1 MVASIGFIFCP
12 ESPRWLI
19 SQERHEEAR
28 AFFIKYHADRDENS
42 ALVTFQINEITN
54 NIQQEAAAHKNTSYL
69 DMLKTKGNRHRLLIS
84 ISIGVFAQWNG
95 VGIVSNPN
103 NLRLTSHSNHYGQV
117 SYYLSIILRSVGV
130 TSVTQ
135 QTLIN
140 GFLQLWNLI
149 MAVLG
154 ALLVDRLGRRFLLLW
169 CSVAML
175 ICYVIITALSGSFA
189 ETQSAATGLAVV
201 PMLFIYYAFYYF
213 SYTPLVVGY
222 PAEIW
227 PYELRSRGIA
237 VSQMANFGALFF
249 NAFVNSIALAN
260 IAWKYYIV
268 YIGILIAICVI
279 IYFFYPETRAMSL
292 EEIGRVFDNDQPDSL
307 DGNFLENSEVAKTK
321 AEKDDGIECAH
332 VI

>member
-1 MVASIGFIFCP
+1 M
-12 ESPRWLI
+12 
-19 SQERHEEAR
+19 
-28 AFFIKYHADRDENS
+28 
-42 ALVTFQINEITN
+42 
-54 NIQQEAAAHKNTSYL
+54 
-69 DMLKTKGNRHRLLIS
+69 
-84 ISIGVFAQWNG
+84 
-95 VGIVSNPN
+95 
-103 NLRLTSHSNHYGQV
+103 
-117 SYYLSIILRSVGV
+117 
-130 TSVTQ
+130 TQ

-154 ALLVDRLGRRFLLLW
+154 ATMVDRLGRRFLLLW

-175 ICYVIITALSGSFA
+175 ICYIIITGLSGSFA
-189 ETQSAATGLAVV
+189 QTKNAATGIAVV
-201 PMLFIYYAFYYF
+201 PMLFIYYAFYDF
-213 SYTPLVVGY
+213 SYTPLVVAY

-268 YIGILIAICVI
+268 YIGLLVVICI
-279 IYFFYPETRAMSL
+279 TIYFFYPETRAMLL
-292 EEIGRVFDNDQPDSL
+292 EEIARVFDGDEADVGLS
-307 DGNFLENSEVAKTK
+307 NSVVETNMVDKD
-321 AEKDDGIECAH
+321 EKDDAEHTH